1 MKNLILDIILSIVI
15 FSSSYSDI
23 LSYEIKNGKVYYI
36 ENDFRGEIKD
46 ADLKTFEALNSIF
59 SKDKKHVYYAGQILE
74 NTHPD
79 SIKNL
84 EDVKEIKKKILNGI
98 LNTKS

>member
-46 ADLKTFEALNSIF
+46 ADLRKNSPWL
-59 SKDKKHVYYAGQILE
+59 D
-74 NTHPD
+74 
-79 SIKNL
+79 
-84 EDVKEIKKKILNGI
+84 
-98 LNTKS
+98 